1 MISYRDQYRN
11 CRILGHSELRRLDVP
26 RVYDRGDFQVKVC
39 SVVWCKKYVCECSAV
54 VCECERGLDIS
65 VN

>member
-26 RVYDRGDFQVKVC
+26 RVYDRGGFSGEGLFGGMVQEVC
-39 SVVWCKKYVCECSAV
+39 
-54 VCECERGLDIS
+54 L
-65 VN
+65 